1 VTASPDAKRS
11 SAPDAKRVSPAPDP
25 RPTAVA
31 DTRPAAGGDAKARE
45 DLGLS
50 GLNQALPSDDA
61 AAARHPT
68 LNTKPLF
75 KLMVEKKASDLFFTS
90 NAPIKIKIEGQ
101 IMPVNRQVLTPET
114 VRQTAFALMTREQR
128 QYFVQ
133 EWELDFALAEPGL
146 GRFRV
151 NVFMQRGFPAMVM
164 RYISADMP
172 RLETLGLPEVVTELA
187 LQKRGM
193 ILMVGATGSGKST
206 TLAAMINHRNENA
219 SDHIVTIE
227 DPIEFLHANKRSLIN
242 QREVGLDTK
251 SYSRALRG
259 VVRAAPDVIL
269 IGEVRDKEGM
279 EAAINLSGTG
289 HLVLATLHANNC
301 AESLD
306 RIINMFPRE
315 QHSQIFLDL
324 SQYLRAVMAQ
334 RLVMGKDS
342 RRVAAVEVMLNTPH
356 IATLIK
362 KGDVVS
368 IKEAIAA
375 SGDKSIQSFDASLH
389 RLCQQGRVT
398 LEEALANAD
407 SRSNLEAK
415 INFG

>member
-1 VTASPDAKRS
+1 VKAAKEALVAVEPLPGPAASSSTVDAVTA
-11 SAPDAKRVSPAPDP
+11 
-25 RPTAVA
+25 AV
-31 DTRPAAGGDAKARE
+31 TG
-45 DLGLS
+45 
-50 GLNQALPSDDA
+50 
-61 AAARHPT
+61 RHPT

-101 IMPVNRQVLTPET
+101 ILPVNKQVLTPET
-114 VRQTAFALMTREQR
+114 VRQTSFALMSNEQR
-128 QYFVQ
+128 EHFLK
-133 EWELDFALAEPGL
+133 EWELDFAVSEPGL

-151 NVFMQRGFPAMVM
+151 NVFMQRGYPAMVM
-164 RYISADMP
+164 RYITADMP
-172 RLETLGLPEVVTELA
+172 RVESLGLPDIVSELI
-187 LQKRGM
+187 LLKRGL

-206 TLAAMINHRNENA
+206 TLAAMINYRNENS

-227 DPIEFLHANKRSLIN
+227 DPIEFLHTNKRSIVN

-251 SYSRALRG
+251 SYARALRG

-269 IGEVRDKEGM
+269 IGEIRDKDGM

-289 HLVLATLHANNC
+289 HLVLATMHANNC

-315 QHSQIFLDL
+315 QHAQIFLDL
-324 SQYLRAVMAQ
+324 SQYLRAIMAQ
-334 RLVMGKDS
+334 RLVMGRDN
-342 RRVAAVEVMLNTPH
+342 RRLAAVEVMLNTPH
-356 IATLIK
+356 IGTLIK

-368 IKEAIAA
+368 IKEAINL
-375 SGDKSIQSFDASLH
+375 SGDKGIQSFDAALH
-389 RLCQQGRVT
+389 DLFKQGRINI
-398 LEEALANAD
+398 EEALLHAD
-407 SRSNLEAK
+407 SRANLEAK